1 MYLAVVTRPDLAY
14 TVATLSKFLDS
25 PTDEHWNAGKR
36 VLRYLAGT
44 TDVGIMYGCDR
55 STELIAYSNADWANC
70 VNTRRSTSGVV
81 LLLNSGPVTW
91 FSRKQ
96 GVVATSTTNAE
107 YVAAHDAGKE
117 IVWARRL
124 LKEIGCSQDRSTTL
138 YCDNAAAEK
147 LIANPIFHRKT
158 KHIDVKFHYT
168 RKLVENG
175 TINVKHV
182 SSNRQLA
189 DIFTKH
195 IYKAANKES
204 FRG

>member
-1 MYLAVVTRPDLAY
+1 MTSCNSVATPADTSTTLKTSINEDPRNVLYRQLVGSLMYLAVVTRPDLAY

-44 TDVGIMYGCDR
+44 TDIGIMYGRDR
-55 STELIAYSNADWANC
+55 STKLVAYSDADWANC

-81 LLLNSGPVTW
+81 LLNGGPVTW

-96 GVVATSTTNAE
+96 GVVATSTTDAE

-124 LKEIGCSQDRSTTL
+124 LKKIGSQ
-138 YCDNAAAEK
+138 
-147 LIANPIFHRKT
+147 IAPYVLWTSVLCPFYYHT
-158 KHIDVKFHYT
+158 
-168 RKLVENG
+168 
-175 TINVKHV
+175 
-182 SSNRQLA
+182 SM
-189 DIFTKH
+189 DI
-195 IYKAANKES
+195 I
-204 FRG
+204 